1 MLMEMQILETPN
13 LEVLDG
19 MKAVE
24 ALRRYIDELE
34 QRRGED
40 LTTRQTDAMIK
51 LANALISSI
60 KFHMQESAEAER
72 LCAELQSNVES
83 EFSLTGRFRKT
94 VANVLEEAGI
104 SPH

>member
-1 MLMEMQILETPN
+1 MEIQTPETPN

-19 MKAVE
+19 PRAIE
-24 ALRRYIDELE
+24 ALGEYIDELE
-34 QRRGED
+34 ARRGED

-60 KFHMQESAEAER
+60 EYHMQKSAEAER
-72 LCAELQSNVES
+72 LSAELQSNMEA

-94 VANVLEEAGI
+94 VTNVLR
-104 SPH
+104 